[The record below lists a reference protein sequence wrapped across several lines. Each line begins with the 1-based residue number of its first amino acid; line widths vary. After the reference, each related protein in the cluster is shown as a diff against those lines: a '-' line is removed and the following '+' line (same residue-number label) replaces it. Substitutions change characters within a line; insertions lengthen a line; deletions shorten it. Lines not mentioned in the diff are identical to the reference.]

1 MPAPSRTGSA
11 QLGLVSTAVLGDIKD
26 WSAGIWGEVV
36 VETERF
42 KQQLLHLKVELEEQQ
57 LDNESADK
65 PIELDQARLGRLSR
79 MDALQGQQMLQELA
93 RRQQAKLLS
102 IDAALRRIEAGDY
115 GDCFVCAEPIDP
127 RRLTVDP
134 TATRCVSCMDG

>member
-1 MPAPSRTGSA
+1 M
-11 QLGLVSTAVLGDIKD
+11 
-26 WSAGIWGEVV
+26 

-42 KQQLLHLKVELEEQQ
+42 KQQLLHLKAELEEQQ
-57 LDNESADK
+57 LDNDPADQ
-65 PIELDQARLGRLSR
+65 PIELDQARVGRLSR

-93 RRQQAKLLS
+93 RRQQAKLLA